1 MPVWLERL
9 IPILLLLAVVGVVLA
24 RLPKADLGH
33 DRAFVRR
40 RFFNWFPLGMT
51 YAFLYMGRYN
61 LTQAASALAELI
73 DNHDFGTIKATGTIV
88 YGVSFILNGPLTDR
102 FGGRAT
108 MIVAA
113 TGSALTNVA
122 MGLLVQSGHTDDIV
136 RNFSILYGINMY
148 FQSFGAVSI
157 VKVNAAWFH
166 LKERGTFG
174 GIFGI
179 LISLG
184 LYFAYDW
191 CGMLARAASGA
202 PEIIP
207 WIFWLPAAILG
218 VFALANVIWVRD
230 TPGQAG
236 LADFD
241 TGDADWGQE
250 EHQGGFAEAI
260 ARVGRVGRM
269 MLGQPAILVIAGIEL
284 CSGFVRSSLMDWY
297 VRFSDQTHTA
307 GNYIA
312 SNWGMAQC
320 IAGITGGVVAGVI
333 SDRVFGSRRGPVAG
347 LLYGVLLVGSIAM
360 VPVLGVTYGLAS
372 IVCVMMLAVIGVH
385 GMLSGAASMDFGGKK
400 NVGIV
405 VGIIDGFVYLGQGAQ
420 YLTVSR
426 LVPEGDAAAVM
437 TSWWPWPVA
446 MSVFALLGLLLSTRI
461 WNAKPQRNGS
471 AH

>member
-1 MPVWLERL
+1 VPVWLERL
-9 IPILLLLAVVGVVLA
+9 IPILLLLGVVAVVLA
-24 RLPKADLGH
+24 RLPKIDVGH
-33 DRAFVRR
+33 DRAFMRR
-40 RFFNWFPLGMT
+40 RFMNWFPLGMT

-61 LTQAASALAELI
+61 LTQAASVLTDFI

-113 TGSALTNVA
+113 TGSALANLA
-122 MGLLVQSGHTDDIV
+122 MGALIASGHTDDIV

-191 CGMLARAASGA
+191 CGILAHNA
-202 PEIIP
+202 PVP
-207 WIFWLPAAILG
+207 WVFWLPAIILA
-218 VFALANVIWVRD
+218 VFAVANVVFVRD

-236 LADFD
+236 LKDFE
-241 TGDADWGQE
+241 TGDADWGNE
-250 EHQGGFAEAI
+250 EHKPGIGEALG
-260 ARVGRVGRM
+260 RVARVGRM
-269 MLGQPAILVIAGIEL
+269 MLSQPAILVIAGIEL

-297 VRFSDQTHTA
+297 VRFSDQTGTA
-307 GNYIA
+307 TNYIA
-312 SNWGMAQC
+312 ANWGMAQC
-320 IAGITGGVVAGVI
+320 IAGITGGVLAGVI
-333 SDRVFGSRRGPVAG
+333 SDRLFGSRRGPVAG
-347 LLYGVLLVGSIAM
+347 MLYGVLLVGALVMGAAITNTY
-360 VPVLGVTYGLAS
+360 VLGA
-372 IVCVMMLAVIGVH
+372 IVIVMMLSVIGVH
-385 GMLSGAASMDFGGKK
+385 GMLSGAASMDFGGKR

-420 YLTVSR
+420 YIVVSR
-426 LVPEGDAAAVM
+426 IVPEGDAATHM
-437 TSWWPWPVA
+437 TNWWSWPLA
-446 MSVFALLGLLLSTRI
+446 MAPFALLGLLLSTRI
-461 WNAKPQRNGS
+461 WQATPQRDAAA

>member
-1 MPVWLERL
+1 MPLWLERL
-9 IPILLLLAVVGVVLA
+9 IPIAILLGVVTVVLT
-24 RLPKADLGH
+24 RLPKVDVGH
-33 DRAFVRR
+33 DRAFLRR
-40 RFFNWFPLGMT
+40 RFMNWFPLGMT

-61 LTQAASALAELI
+61 LTQAASVLSDLI

-88 YGVSFILNGPLTDR
+88 YGISFVVNGPLTDR

-113 TGSALTNVA
+113 TGSALANLA
-122 MGLLVQSGHTDDIV
+122 MGALIYSGHTDDIV
-136 RNFSILYGINMY
+136 RNMAVLYGINMY

-166 LKERGTFG
+166 LRERGTFG

-191 CGMLARAASGA
+191 CRILANEA
-202 PEIIP
+202 PVQ
-207 WIFWLPAAILG
+207 WVFWLPASIL
-218 VFALANVIWVRD
+218 VLFVIANVIWVRD

-236 LADFD
+236 LSDFD
-241 TGDADWGQE
+241 TGDADWGDDAHE
-250 EHQGGFAEAI
+250 PGFANAL
-260 ARVGRVGRM
+260 ARVARVGRM
-269 MLGQPAILVIAGIEL
+269 MLSQPAILVIAGIEL

-297 VRFSDQTHTA
+297 VRFSDQTGTD
-307 GNYIA
+307 GNFIA

-320 IAGITGGVVAGVI
+320 IAGITGGVLAGVI
-333 SDRVFGSRRGPVAG
+333 SDRVFGARRGPVAG
-347 LLYGVLLVGSIAM
+347 LLYGVLLASAM
-360 VPVLGVTYGLAS
+360 VMGALITNVYVLAALV
-372 IVCVMMLAVIGVH
+372 VVMMLSVIGVH

-405 VGIIDGFVYLGQGAQ
+405 VGIIDGFVYLGQGLQ

-426 LVPEGDAAAVM
+426 IVPEGEAATHMAN
-437 TSWWPWPVA
+437 WWTWPAA
-446 MSVFALLGLLLSTRI
+446 MIPFALLGLLLSSRI
-461 WNAKPQRNGS
+461 WQAKPMRS
-471 AH
+471 AAAH

>member
-9 IPILLLLAVVGVVLA
+9 IPILLLLAVVSLVLA
-24 RLPKADLGH
+24 RLPKVDVGH
-33 DRAFVRR
+33 DKAFVRR
-40 RFFNWFPLGMT
+40 RFMNWFPLGMT

-61 LTQAASALAELI
+61 LTQAASALSDLI
-73 DNHDFGTIKATGTIV
+73 DNHEFGTIKATGTIV

-102 FGGRAT
+102 FGGRVT

-113 TGSALTNVA
+113 TGSALANVL
-122 MGLLVQSGHTDDIV
+122 MGLLVATGHTENIV
-136 RNFSILYGINMY
+136 RDFSLLYALNMY

-166 LKERGTFG
+166 LRERGTFG

-191 CGMLARAASGA
+191 CGYLAHNVPVR
-202 PEIIP
+202 
-207 WIFWLPAAILG
+207 WVFWVPAAILA
-218 VFALANVIWVRD
+218 VFVVANVLFVRD

-236 LADFD
+236 LKDFE

-250 EHQGGFAEAI
+250 DHQGGFAEAL
-260 ARVGRVGRM
+260 ARVTRVGRM
-269 MLGQPAILVIAGIEL
+269 MLRQPAILVIAGIEL
-284 CSGFVRSSLMDWY
+284 CSGFTRSSLMDWY
-297 VRFSDQTHTA
+297 VRFSDQTGTD

-320 IAGITGGVVAGVI
+320 IAGITGGVLAGVI
-333 SDRVFGSRRGPVAG
+333 SDRLFGSRRGPVAG
-347 LLYGVLLVGSIAM
+347 LLYGVLLVGALVM
-360 VPVLGVTYGLAS
+360 GVLITNVYALAA
-372 IVCVMMLAVIGVH
+372 IVIVMMLSVIGVH

-405 VGIIDGFVYLGQGAQ
+405 VGIIDGFVYLGQGLQ
-420 YLTVSR
+420 YLTISR
-426 LVPEGDAAAVM
+426 IVPEGDAATHM
-437 TSWWPWPVA
+437 ENWWTWPLA
-446 MSVFALLGLLLSTRI
+446 MAPFALIGLLLSSRI
-461 WNAKPQRNGS
+461 WQAKPQRS
-471 AH
+471 DAAAH